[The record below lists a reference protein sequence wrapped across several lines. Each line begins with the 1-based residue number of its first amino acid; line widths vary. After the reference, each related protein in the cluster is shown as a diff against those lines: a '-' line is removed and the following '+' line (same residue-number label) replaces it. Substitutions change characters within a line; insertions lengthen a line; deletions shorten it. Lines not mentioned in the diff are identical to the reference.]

1 MPRAT
6 ILPSMKDSIIPLFEG
21 HEIAKDMME
30 ALDKRYGPRSDTHIQ
45 LLLDKYNNT
54 RMGDH
59 VN

>member
-1 MPRAT
+1 
-6 ILPSMKDSIIPLFEG
+6 MKDSIIPLFEG

>member
-1 MPRAT
+1 
-6 ILPSMKDSIIPLFEG
+6 
-21 HEIAKDMME
+21 MME